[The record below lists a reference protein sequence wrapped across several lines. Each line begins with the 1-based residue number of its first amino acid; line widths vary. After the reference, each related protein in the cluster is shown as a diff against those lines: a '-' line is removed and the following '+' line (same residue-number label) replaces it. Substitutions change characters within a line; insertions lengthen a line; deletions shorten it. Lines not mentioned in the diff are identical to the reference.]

1 VRVRR
6 VNGHIQISDRA
17 GAHWLLGLFLLAG
30 SVLALAAAL
39 GLVADVGSLRSW
51 ERGMVLVIGLG
62 GGAGALWWLHRSP
75 STRVTFDLA
84 GRRIQLV
91 RLGLSGRHV
100 QELGFEQAARVAVE
114 RGQDDEGGDVSRLV
128 LHLRSGATVLLSELW
143 SHDHRN
149 VIAAASAVAD
159 ACDLSPAEDL

>member
-1 VRVRR
+1 MRVHR
-6 VNGHIQISDRA
+6 VKGHIKISDRA

-30 SVLALAAAL
+30 SAVALGAAL
-39 GLVADVGSLRSW
+39 GLVADADSLRSW

-84 GRRIQLV
+84 GRRMQLV

-100 QELGFEQAARVAVE
+100 EELGFEQAAGVAVE
-114 RGQDDEGGDVSRLV
+114 RGKDDEGGDVSRLV
-128 LHLRSGATVLLSELW
+128 LHLKNGAEVPLSALW
-143 SHDHRN
+143 SHDHRS
-149 VIAAASAVAD
+149 VIEAARAVAA
-159 ACDLSPAEDL
+159 ACDLPPAEEL